1 MCLDRS
7 GVALLFVCPVIPIT
21 TQLGWAEVL
30 LALFIWVVMNIA
42 KRGLKKFY
50 EKGLLH

>member
-1 MCLDRS
+1 M
-7 GVALLFVCPVIPIT
+7 LLFVVPMIPIT
-21 TQLGWAEVL
+21 TDLGLAEVL

-42 KRGLKKFY
+42 KRGLKIFY

>member
-1 MCLDRS
+1 M
-7 GVALLFVCPVIPIT
+7 LLFVVPMIPIT
-21 TQLGWAEVL
+21 TELGWAEVL

-42 KRGLKKFY
+42 KRGLKIFY

>member
-1 MCLDRS
+1 M
-7 GVALLFVCPVIPIT
+7 IPIT
-21 TQLGWAEVL
+21 TQLGGAEVL

-42 KRGLKKFY
+42 KHGLKIFY